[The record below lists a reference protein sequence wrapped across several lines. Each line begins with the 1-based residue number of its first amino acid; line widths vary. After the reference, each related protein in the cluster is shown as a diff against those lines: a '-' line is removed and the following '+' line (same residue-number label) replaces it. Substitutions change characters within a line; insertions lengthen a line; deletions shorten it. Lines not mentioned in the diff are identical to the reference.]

1 MTSCGM
7 PPFSLVLPLMLGIKP
22 QGCGHSKIRPKSTR
36 STAGLRLVDALGIPP
51 TSKRKGKVSGGGG
64 TVLAAAV
71 VNKQGGGRLESAS
84 GGPEIKI
91 KFGWS
96 KKLKFCKKL
105 DSIMSRKTGIQR
117 TVNGPRAEF

>member
-1 MTSCGM
+1 MLDG
-7 PPFSLVLPLMLGIKP
+7 LPIVGFAVTDGP
-22 QGCGHSKIRPKSTR
+22 EVFRCCDVGR
-36 STAGLRLVDALGIPP
+36 
-51 TSKRKGKVSGGGG
+51 SGGDEQESRRGG
-64 TVLAAAV
+64 EHNKAAAV